1 VLSSTLIVMSDRFPA
16 SPPSVSAADPD
27 PSPEGLRSDGADE
40 DPIRTL
46 VTRLARRHSSGG
58 DVIERAAILA
68 EGADCTAVVAWIMAH
83 AGQPEHAAA
92 PSSSGG
98 GLHGGRLSHSA
109 SAEGRPPARYVLPP
123 GALSQQG

>member
-1 VLSSTLIVMSDRFPA
+1 M
-16 SPPSVSAADPD
+16 
-27 PSPEGLRSDGADE
+27 
-40 DPIRTL
+40 
-46 VTRLARRHSSGG
+46 LARMDLDRPVTEDEPELAGEEVPGPAATNDDALRAIVERLGRSHPSGG
-58 DVIERAAILA
+58 TVVERAAILA

-92 PSSSGG
+92 PSTSGG

-109 SAEGRPPARYVLPP
+109 SPEGRPPARYVLPA